1 MTKIDRFLQR
11 WRFGK
16 AKRFIPPGARVLD
29 VGSDDGALFRY
40 LGDRLGMGIGIDPA
54 ARAHAD
60 RRWRVIG
67 GRFPDDVPPERFDV
81 ITALA
86 VLEHIPDDAL
96 GPFRDACIEYLEPG
110 GVFIATVP
118 SPAVDRILHVLERL
132 RLIHGM
138 ALHEHHGFEAT
149 TTTLTSS
156 ANPATPGST
165 VVFTA
170 TVTSSGPGQPTGTVT
185 FLAGTSTLGSA
196 PLNGAGQAAL
206 STRSR
211 RCAVGLQ

>member
-1 MTKIDRFLQR
+1 MTKIDRLLQR

-29 VGSDDGALFRY
+29 IGADDGALFRY
-40 LGDRLGMGIGIDPA
+40 LGDRLGMGLGIDPA
-54 ARAHAD
+54 ARSHAD

-67 GRFPDDVPPERFDV
+67 GRFPDDVPPERFGV

-86 VLEHIPDDAL
+86 VLEHIPDDSL

-118 SPAVDRILHVLERL
+118 APAVDRILHVLERL

-138 ALHEHHGFEAT
+138 ALHEHHGFEASST
-149 TTTLTSS
+149 TT
-156 ANPATPGST
+156 
-165 VVFTA
+165 VF
-170 TVTSSGPGQPTGTVT
+170 
-185 FLAGTSTLGSA
+185 
-196 PLNGAGQAAL
+196 
-206 STRSR
+206 STRALRLR
-211 RCAVGLQ
+211 RARRFQLGLNHLFVFERLPDAPSPSHELERRNTSGR

>member
-67 GRFPDDVPPERFDV
+67 GRFPDDVPPDRFDV

-118 SPAVDRILHVLERL
+118 SPAIDRILHVLERL

-149 TTTLTSS
+149 TT
-156 ANPATPGST
+156 PA
-165 VVFTA
+165 VF
-170 TVTSSGPGQPTGTVT
+170 
-185 FLAGTSTLGSA
+185 
-196 PLNGAGQAAL
+196 
-206 STRSR
+206 STRALRLR
-211 RCAVGLQ
+211 RARRFQLGLNHLFVFERLPDAPSPSDELERRNASGR